1 MISYPGARFRV
12 CLGDD
17 APWGKLNLN
26 IISICGGKDATWQ
39 RHQQQRELSAVF
51 QTRTHR
57 MVQGAAAGC
66 FCFYIALVCV
76 KLPGACGKSTAELQ
90 FYYICCVPLLLQLTN
105 GSCDEISSGV
115 ARVPSSLSLSRWF
128 CARSIPFLLP
138 VT

>member
-1 MISYPGARFRV
+1 MRPGNDISSSKS
-12 CLGDD
+12 CL
-17 APWGKLNLN
+17 L
-26 IISICGGKDATWQ
+26 
-39 RHQQQRELSAVF
+39 F

-66 FCFYIALVCV
+66 FCFYISLVCV

-115 ARVPSSLSLSRWF
+115 ARVPSSLLSLYFAGSLLAASLF
-128 CARSIPFLLP
+128 CSPSLNVSI
-138 VT
+138 

>member
-1 MISYPGARFRV
+1 MRPGNDIGRA
-12 CLGDD
+12 L
-17 APWGKLNLN
+17 L
-26 IISICGGKDATWQ
+26 
-39 RHQQQRELSAVF
+39 F

-66 FCFYIALVCV
+66 VCFYISMVYV

-115 ARVPSSLSLSRWF
+115 ARVPSSLS
-128 CARSIPFLLP
+128 ARSIPFLLP
-138 VT
+138 VSLNVSI